1 MVLMALSG
9 ISIILVL
16 IQFFCLGV
24 IGLTGPIIAESP
36 LLLIIEISG
45 LGLGVWAVL
54 AMRIGNFHIAPDPL
68 RGSQFV
74 QRGPYNF
81 IRHPMYLALLLTT
94 LPLIISDPTPGRI
107 GVWILLVADLL
118 VKIQYEEGLLLN
130 RFSDYSHY
138 QKKTDRLI
146 PGLY

>member
-1 MVLMALSG
+1 MALSG

-24 IGLTGPIIAESP
+24 IGLTGPLIADSP
-36 LLLIIEISG
+36 ILLFIEISG

-68 RGSQFV
+68 SWSQLV
-74 QRGPYNF
+74 QRGPYGF

-107 GVWILLVADLL
+107 GVWILLLADLL
-118 VKIQYEEGLLLN
+118 VKIRYEEGLLLE
-130 RFSDYSHY
+130 RFSDYGQY
-138 QKKTDRLI
+138 QKKTYRLI